1 MTWKSSLTLGCFSSL
16 KKHIESPTVQRRARI
31 VKRLLW
37 FSIVMAATIGCLYT
51 ISDRI
56 QFLMSGPT
64 STTISVAKRTIA
76 TFPAVTV
83 CNLNDLRA
91 SELIERNLRDLTL
104 PTFRVRYKSNAS
116 EPCEDLLTHNQSHN
130 LINITYEEL
139 IVQAR
144 QYVEEFIL
152 FCSFDGEECG
162 NVTKVFEPVFTNLG
176 VCYTFNSRKLRPR
189 LLSKGTGQR
198 QGLQLMVNVA
208 QYDYVESFDA
218 GVKIAIHPQSVPP
231 LPDDQ
236 GIGVP
241 TGRNAFISIKEQNIK
256 DRTGR
261 DCKAEDDLSNFNFLK
276 GEYTEYSESACL
288 VDCIQTNIADNCEC
302 IGARSFHSPDTGNYS
317 QLPNCYSLLCYQR
330 IVIPK

>member
-16 KKHIESPTVQRRARI
+16 KKHIESPTAQRMARI

-37 FSIVMAATIGCLYT
+37 FSIVLAATFGCLYT
-51 ISDRI
+51 IGDHI

-64 STTISVAKRTIA
+64 STTISFAKRTIA

-83 CNLNDLRA
+83 CNLNDLKM
-91 SELIERNLRDLTL
+91 SVLIERNLTDLL
-104 PTFRVRYKSNAS
+104 LLQFRVRYKVNAS

-144 QYVEEFIL
+144 QHVEEFIR
-152 FCSFDGEECG
+152 FCYFDGEECD
-162 NVTKVFEPVFTNLG
+162 NITKVFEPVFTNLG

-198 QGLQLMVNVA
+198 QGLQLMVFVDQNN
-208 QYDYVESFDA
+208 YVKSVDA
-218 GVKIAIHPQSVPP
+218 GVKIAIHPQSEPP
-231 LPDDQ
+231 LPDDR
-236 GIGVP
+236 GISVP
-241 TGRNAFISIKEQNIK
+241 TGRNAFISIKEQNNK

-302 IGARSFHSPDTGNYS
+302 IGARSFHSPDTANYS
-317 QLPNCYSLLCYQR
+317 QLPNCIQEAVCC
-330 IVIPK
+330 VIN